1 MNKPLRSTMAMALVI
16 ALGAPLATMAQATAQ
31 EQAAQPADA
40 TPEKLERILGQQTA
54 LKRDLDAGKTEGLST
69 RQVNA
74 IRKAQAEVF
83 AVTEG
88 KDSLDALSMDEKV
101 RLENALERI
110 NAEVKNTRAG
120 RDGKQVCWR
129 ERMSGTNTKVTR
141 CGTEAELREAR
152 EGARDFLERPKVCGE
167 RCG

>member
-1 MNKPLRSTMAMALVI
+1 MNKQAHWGVWLALAI
-16 ALGAPLATMAQATAQ
+16 ACSAPLAAIAQDEA
-31 EQAAQPADA
+31 PA
-40 TPEKLERILGQQTA
+40 PQKLERILAQQQE
-54 LKRDLDAGKTEGLST
+54 LKRDLDAGKTDGLTT

-74 IRKAQAEVF
+74 IRKAQVDVF

-88 KDSLDALSMDEKV
+88 KTSLDQLSMDDKV

-120 RDGKQVCWR
+120 HDDKQVCWR
-129 ERMSGTNTKVTR
+129 ERMSGSNTKVTR
-141 CGTEAELREAR
+141 CGTEAEMREAR

>member
-1 MNKPLRSTMAMALVI
+1 MSKQAHWGVWLALAI
-16 ALGAPLATMAQATAQ
+16 ACSSPLAALAQDEAPPQ
-31 EQAAQPADA
+31 
-40 TPEKLERILGQQTA
+40 KLDRILAQQQE
-54 LKRDLDAGKTEGLST
+54 LKRDLDAGKTDRLTT

-74 IRKAQAEVF
+74 IRKAQVDVF

-88 KDSLDALSMDEKV
+88 KTSLDQLSMDDKV

-120 RDGKQVCWR
+120 HDDKQVCWR
-129 ERMSGTNTKVTR
+129 ERMSGSNTKVTR
-141 CGTEAELREAR
+141 CGTEAEMREAR
-152 EGARDFLERPKVCGE
+152 EGARDFLERPKVCGT

>member
-1 MNKPLRSTMAMALVI
+1 MKTASILFFSCWLAFAASAQQAPSSTDLQQI
-16 ALGAPLATMAQATAQ
+16 LTQQQ
-31 EQAAQPADA
+31 E
-40 TPEKLERILGQQTA
+40 
-54 LKRDLDAGKTEGLST
+54 LKRDLDAGKTDGMTT

-74 IRKAQAEVF
+74 IRKAQTDVF

-88 KDSLDALSMDEKV
+88 KTTVEQLSMDDRV

-120 RDGKQVCWR
+120 RDGKNVCWR
-129 ERMSGTNTKVTR
+129 EKVSGTNTKVTR
-141 CGTEAELREAR
+141 CGTEAEMREAR
-152 EGARDFLERPKVCGE
+152 EGARDFLERPRVCGE

>member
-1 MNKPLRSTMAMALVI
+1 MRQLHRGLLFALFFACVSPLVAFAQD
-16 ALGAPLATMAQATAQ
+16 GASPQPQKLDLILA
-31 EQAAQPADA
+31 
-40 TPEKLERILGQQTA
+40 QQQDI
-54 LKRDLDAGKTEGLST
+54 KRDLDAGKTDGMTT
-69 RQVNA
+69 RQINA
-74 IRKAQAEVF
+74 IRKSQTEVF

-88 KDSLDALSMDEKV
+88 KTSLDQLSMGEKV

-129 ERMSGTNTKVTR
+129 ERMTGTNTKVTR
-141 CGTEAELREAR
+141 CGTEAEMREAR

-167 RCG
+167 QCG

>member
-1 MNKPLRSTMAMALVI
+1 MKTHSLMALLL
-16 ALGAPLATMAQATAQ
+16 ALAMVLPFDAFAQDEAAP
-31 EQAAQPADA
+31 
-40 TPEKLERILGQQTA
+40 PEKLDRILAQQNE
-54 LKRDLDAGKTEGLST
+54 LKRDLDAGKTEGMTT

-74 IRKAQAEVF
+74 IRKSQAEVF

-88 KDSLDALSMDEKV
+88 KTSLDELSLDDKV

-120 RDGKQVCWR
+120 RDDKQVCWR

-141 CGTEAELREAR
+141 CGTEAEMREAR
-152 EGARDFLERPKVCGE
+152 EGARDFLERPKVCGD

>member
-1 MNKPLRSTMAMALVI
+1 MKQQSCLALGFALVL
-16 ALGAPLATMAQATAQ
+16 ALAMPFAATAQ
-31 EQAAQPADA
+31 ETDEPVDKFAQIVA
-40 TPEKLERILGQQTA
+40 QQQA
-54 LKRDLDAGKTEGLST
+54 LKRDLDAGDNDGMTT

-74 IRKAQAEVF
+74 IRKAQADVF

-88 KDSLDALSMDEKV
+88 KTSLDQLSMDDKV

-120 RDGKQVCWR
+120 RDDKQVCWR
-129 ERMSGTNTKVTR
+129 ERTSGSNTKVTR
-141 CGTEAELREAR
+141 CGTEAEMREAR
-152 EGARDFLERPKVCGE
+152 DGARDFLERPRVCGE

>member
-1 MNKPLRSTMAMALVI
+1 MSKQARWGVWLALAI
-16 ALGAPLATMAQATAQ
+16 ACSSPFATIAQD
-31 EQAAQPADA
+31 DA
-40 TPEKLERILGQQTA
+40 SPPPQKIERILAQQQQ
-54 LKRDLDAGKTEGLST
+54 LKRDLDAGKTDGLTT

-74 IRKAQAEVF
+74 IRKAQVDVF

-88 KDSLDALSMDEKV
+88 KTSLDQLSMDDKV

-120 RDGKQVCWR
+120 HDEKQVCWR
-129 ERMSGTNTKVTR
+129 ERMSGSNTKVTR
-141 CGTEAELREAR
+141 CGTEAEMREAR
-152 EGARDFLERPKVCGE
+152 EGARDFLERPKVCGD

>member
-1 MNKPLRSTMAMALVI
+1 MKATWVLVLSAVMA
-16 ALGAPLATMAQATAQ
+16 GAAAAQEPPATA
-31 EQAAQPADA
+31 ADG
-40 TPEKLERILGQQTA
+40 LQRILVQQYD
-54 LKRDLDAGKTEGLST
+54 LKRDLDAGKTDGMTT

-74 IRKAQAEVF
+74 IRKAQADVF

-88 KDSLDALSMDEKV
+88 RTSLDQLSMDDKV

-120 RDGKQVCWR
+120 RDGRNVCWR
-129 ERMSGTNTKVTR
+129 EKMSGTNTKVTR
-141 CGTEAELREAR
+141 CGTEAEMREAR
-152 EGARDFLERPKVCGE
+152 EGARDFLERPRVCGE

>member
-1 MNKPLRSTMAMALVI
+1 MSKQAHWGVWLALAI
-16 ALGAPLATMAQATAQ
+16 ACSAPLTAIAQDEA
-31 EQAAQPADA
+31 PA
-40 TPEKLERILGQQTA
+40 PQKLDRILAQQQE
-54 LKRDLDAGKTEGLST
+54 LKRDLDVGKIDGLTT

-74 IRKAQAEVF
+74 IRKAQVDVF

-88 KDSLDALSMDEKV
+88 KTSFDQLSMDDKV

-120 RDGKQVCWR
+120 HDDKQVCWR
-129 ERMSGTNTKVTR
+129 ERASGTTMKVTR
-141 CGTEAELREAR
+141 CGIEAEKREAR
-152 EGARDFLERPKVCGE
+152 EGARDFLERPKVCGA

>member
-1 MNKPLRSTMAMALVI
+1 MSKQAHWGVWLALAI
-16 ALGAPLATMAQATAQ
+16 MCSSPLAAIAQDEVPPAQ
-31 EQAAQPADA
+31 
-40 TPEKLERILGQQTA
+40 KLDRILAQQQE
-54 LKRDLDAGKTEGLST
+54 LKRDLDVGKIDGLTT

-74 IRKAQAEVF
+74 IRKAQVDVF

-88 KDSLDALSMDEKV
+88 KTSLDQLSMDDKV

-120 RDGKQVCWR
+120 HDEKQVCWR
-129 ERMSGTNTKVTR
+129 ERASGTTMKVTR
-141 CGTEAELREAR
+141 CGTEAEKREAR
-152 EGARDFLERPKVCGE
+152 EGARDFLDRPKVCGA

>member
-1 MNKPLRSTMAMALVI
+1 MKKQPNRGLLLALVI
-16 ALGAPLATMAQATAQ
+16 AFASPLAAFAQDAAP
-31 EQAAQPADA
+31 AQPQKFEAIVA
-40 TPEKLERILGQQTA
+40 QQQA
-54 LKRDLDAGKTEGLST
+54 LKRDLDAGKTDDLTT

-74 IRKAQAEVF
+74 IRKSQAEVF

-88 KDSLDALSMDEKV
+88 KTSLDQLSMDEKV

-129 ERMSGTNTKVTR
+129 ERMTGTNTKVTR

-152 EGARDFLERPKVCGE
+152 EGARDFLDRPKVCGE
-167 RCG
+167 QCG

>member
-1 MNKPLRSTMAMALVI
+1 MKKQPHPGCLLMLVI
-16 ALGAPLATMAQATAQ
+16 ALLSPLAAFAQDGP
-31 EQAAQPADA
+31 AQPQ
-40 TPEKLERILGQQTA
+40 KLDVIVAQQQE
-54 LKRDLDAGKTEGLST
+54 LKRDLDAGKTDGMTT

-74 IRKAQAEVF
+74 IRKSQAEVF

-88 KDSLDALSMDEKV
+88 KTSLDQLSMDEKV

-129 ERMSGTNTKVTR
+129 ERATGTNTKVTR
-141 CGTEAELREAR
+141 CGTEAEMREAR
-152 EGARDFLERPKVCGE
+152 EGARDFLDRPKVCGE
-167 RCG
+167 QCG

>member
-1 MNKPLRSTMAMALVI
+1 MSKQAHWGVWLALAILCSSPFAAI
-16 ALGAPLATMAQATAQ
+16 AEDEAPPQ
-31 EQAAQPADA
+31 
-40 TPEKLERILGQQTA
+40 KLDRILAQQQE
-54 LKRDLDAGKTEGLST
+54 LKRDLDVGKTDGLTT

-74 IRKAQAEVF
+74 IRKAQVDVF

-88 KDSLDALSMDEKV
+88 KTTLDQLSMDDKV

-120 RDGKQVCWR
+120 HDEKQVCWR
-129 ERMSGTNTKVTR
+129 ERMSGSNTKVTR
-141 CGTEAELREAR
+141 CGTEAEMREAR
-152 EGARDFLERPKVCGE
+152 EGARDFLERPKVCGD

>member
-1 MNKPLRSTMAMALVI
+1 MKAAWVLVLSAVMA
-16 ALGAPLATMAQATAQ
+16 GAAAAQEPPATADGLQ
-31 EQAAQPADA
+31 
-40 TPEKLERILGQQTA
+40 RILVQQYD
-54 LKRDLDAGKTEGLST
+54 LKRDLDAGKTDGMTT

-74 IRKAQAEVF
+74 IRKAQADVF

-88 KDSLDALSMDEKV
+88 RTSLDQLSMDDKV

-120 RDGKQVCWR
+120 RDGRNVCWR
-129 ERMSGTNTKVTR
+129 EKMSGTNTKVTR
-141 CGTEAELREAR
+141 CGTEAEMREAR
-152 EGARDFLERPKVCGE
+152 EGARDFLERPRVCGE